1 MNVLN
6 LEKMKAKPIKKLIFL
21 ALSIGLGIW
30 VYMHPFPAW
39 LSNFIIAVITTGGIN
54 RQLNKLLE
62 DESKTD

>member
-1 MNVLN
+1 
-6 LEKMKAKPIKKLIFL
+6 MKAKPIKKLIFL

-30 VYMHPFPAW
+30 VYMHPFPEW

-62 DESKTD
+62 EDEKRNT

>member
-1 MNVLN
+1 
-6 LEKMKAKPIKKLIFL
+6 MKAKPIKKLMYL

-54 RQLNKLLE
+54 RQLHKLLE

>member
-21 ALSIGLGIW
+21 ALSIGLGVW
-30 VYMHPFPAW
+30 VYYYPFPIW

-62 DESKTD
+62 EDE

>member
-1 MNVLN
+1 
-6 LEKMKAKPIKKLIFL
+6 MKTKPIKKLIFL

-54 RQLNKLLE
+54 RQLHKLLE
-62 DESKTD
+62 EDE